1 MLLLLL
7 LLLLFLLL
15 FWLLSLLYLDCTGHN
30 PDFKISI
37 KKLGQI
43 HSRRFNMSRTALEIF
58 LVDQTNYFIN
68 FPDKKVNTVGVK
80 IKFPL
85 HVRSTYIERRNV
97 ITIVQ
102 RYAKSTV
109 LPLGY
114 CTHQLVFIIPQSVA
128 IGFRT

>member
-1 MLLLLL
+1 MIITKH
-7 LLLLFLLL
+7 F
-15 FWLLSLLYLDCTGHN
+15 
-30 PDFKISI
+30 
-37 KKLGQI
+37 
-43 HSRRFNMSRTALEIF
+43 RTVSVENIIF
-58 LVDQTNYFIN
+58 LAFI
-68 FPDKKVNTVGVK
+68 DYTVGVK

-85 HVRSTYIERRNV
+85 RVRSTYVERRNV

-114 CTHQLVFIIPQSVA
+114 YTHQLVFIIPQTVA